1 MPDYKAKVERLM
13 ILHVE
18 AFDWNCPQHIT
29 PRFTI
34 EEIKV
39 VTAPFHKRIAELE
52 AEIAK
57 LKQNAA
63 PKPKS
68 V

>member
-1 MPDYKAKVERLM
+1 MPDYKAKIERAL

-34 EEIKV
+34 EEIK
-39 VTAPFHKRIAELE
+39 AMNQPLYEHIEKLE
-52 AEIAK
+52 AEIIR
-57 LKQNAA
+57 LKDKRN
-63 PKPKS
+63 

>member
-1 MPDYKAKVERLM
+1 MSIERAM

-34 EEIKV
+34 EEIRAIN
-39 VTAPFHKRIAELE
+39 APLYEHIEKLE
-52 AEIAK
+52 AKIQQLTEAG
-57 LKQNAA
+57 A
-63 PKPKS
+63 
-68 V
+68 